1 MVLLGGIAA
10 PEEVRLGRE
19 MVGTGAGIMPG
30 TTCSK
35 ARFRTGM
42 ICSLKQMRL
51 RYFFLY
57 SLFHLPMNQSIT
69 TAVES
74 FAHFVVC

>member
-51 RYFFLY
+51 KSFFINFLLIL
-57 SLFHLPMNQSIT
+57 SGM
-69 TAVES
+69 
-74 FAHFVVC
+74 